1 MRFIYMQKHIRIN
14 IGYTGHGSVRA
25 REAKCITALIRSQ
38 NALNSFYLGEC
49 PPRLVSIIEP
59 ALSSQSES
67 LMYVVFAYVDFVGSP
82 LTALAECL
90 ELKMLKIMYC
100 KSASTEVFGHVM
112 KADFHKLRDVRIIG
126 WAEPKLQYWATSVRN
141 KGSIFYG

>member
-1 MRFIYMQKHIRIN
+1 MQKHIRIN
-14 IGYTGHGSVRA
+14 IGCTRGNHFQ
-25 REAKCITALIRSQ
+25 EAKSMATLIRSQ

-49 PPRLVSIIEP
+49 PPGLVSIIEP
-59 ALSSQSES
+59 ALSSQSDS
-67 LMYVVFAYVDFVGSP
+67 LMYVVFANVDFVGSS

-90 ELKMLKIMYC
+90 GLKMLKIMYC